1 MGVGGH
7 AGWGGGGGSVKGG
20 GGKVGEQVG
29 QRGGCWMSF

>member
-7 AGWGGGGGSVKGG
+7 AGWGGGGSVKGG
-20 GGKVGEQVG
+20 GGKVGRQVG